1 MTISSQIAREIGEP
15 ADNATRFFNWLQTL
29 PKSAES
35 GPLKG
40 TSFAVF
46 GCGNHEWAATYQRI
60 PRLVD
65 ELLENAGAER
75 LYKRGEA
82 DVAAVEFFEEW
93 GEWEEIL
100 WKELGKV

>member
-1 MTISSQIAREIGEP
+1 
-15 ADNATRFFNWLQTL
+15 
-29 PKSAES
+29 
-35 GPLKG
+35 
-40 TSFAVF
+40 
-46 GCGNHEWAATYQRI
+46 
-60 PRLVD
+60 
-65 ELLENAGAER
+65 